1 MAHETEIEIHHQLRH
16 FFSTFLKILFTSV
29 QKSLEYSQPSLHHSR
44 IEISVSHHILLQMFA
59 RLSEIEQKEVDP
71 KKVANWVPREAV
83 ELRYIPNYGTFGEA
97 LVRCVEEKVCP
108 ILGDLVYELDYN
120 NNLMLMAESDEF
132 IDLWLS
138 LFEVLVCATSRN
150 DVSRFPKRIENCQF
164 PFSQHIMVIMDNMI
178 NENHQPGKL

>member
-1 MAHETEIEIHHQLRH
+1 M
-16 FFSTFLKILFTSV
+16 
-29 QKSLEYSQPSLHHSR
+29 Y
-44 IEISVSHHILLQMFA
+44 A
-59 RLSEIEQKEVDP
+59 RLLEIEQKEVDP
-71 KKVANWVPREAV
+71 KKVANWVPEEAV

-108 ILGDLVYELDYN
+108 ILGDLVYELDFN
-120 NNLMLMAESDEF
+120 NNLMLIANSLQF
-132 IDLWLS
+132 IDLWLE

-178 NENHQPGKL
+178 SENHQPGKTCP